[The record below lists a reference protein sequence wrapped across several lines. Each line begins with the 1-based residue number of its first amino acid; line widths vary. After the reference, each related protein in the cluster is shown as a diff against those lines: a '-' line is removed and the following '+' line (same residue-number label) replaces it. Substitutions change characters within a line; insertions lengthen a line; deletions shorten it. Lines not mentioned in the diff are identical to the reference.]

1 MRKIRVIAL
10 FLALVLSLAAC
21 GGGEPTSE
29 QQTANVSTE
38 NNVQEEETSDGAT
51 DDQPTDKPEE
61 APDMDVDL
69 EVDSIAPV
77 QFEETT
83 VVDNDQCS
91 IIITG
96 IEEDN
101 IWGYTLKAFLENKSS
116 DKTYMFSVVTAA
128 INGVETDPL
137 FATEVSAGKK
147 ANEDISFSDTS
158 FTENGISQFTDIE
171 LTFRVYDSDD
181 WMADSIFEDSIHL
194 YPYGQD
200 AAEKYVREAQET
212 DNVIAENEFAS
223 VIVTGY
229 SVDPIWGYTVELFII
244 NKTSDHTL
252 MFSVDDAA
260 VNGYMA
266 DPFFATTVGPGNCS
280 FKEMS
285 FSDTTLAENGITDIE
300 EITFSLRAYDAD
312 EFGSDDFLNGSVT
325 LNP

>member
-10 FLALVLSLAAC
+10 FLALTLSLTAC
-21 GGGEPTSE
+21 GGGGSTSE
-29 QQTANVSTE
+29 KQTADVSSE
-38 NNVQEEETSDGAT
+38 DNVQEEETSDTAT
-51 DDQPTDKPEE
+51 DDQSTDTVEE
-61 APDMDVDL
+61 ASDMDVDL
-69 EVDSIAPV
+69 EVDSIEPV

-116 DKTYMFSVVTAA
+116 DKTYMFSVVTAS
-128 INGVETDPL
+128 INGVATDPL

-147 ANEDISFSDTS
+147 ANADISFSDTS
-158 FTENGISQFTDIE
+158 FAENGISQFTEIE
-171 LTFRVYDSDD
+171 LTFRVYDNDD

-200 AAEKYVREAQET
+200 AAEKYVREAQGT
-212 DNVIAENEFAS
+212 DNVIAENESAS

-229 SVDPIWGYTVELFII
+229 STDPIWGYTVELFIT

-312 EFGSDDFLNGSVT
+312 EFGSDDFLNESVT

>member
-1 MRKIRVIAL
+1 MKKIRVIAL
-10 FLALVLSLAAC
+10 FLALVLSLTAC
-21 GGGEPTSE
+21 GKSE
-29 QQTANVSTE
+29 SASKQQENNTNTE
-38 NNVQEEETSDGAT
+38 NEEQEETSGSTTDAQPNDAIEETSDV
-51 DDQPTDKPEE
+51 
-61 APDMDVDL
+61 DVDL
-69 EVDSIAPV
+69 EADIIEPV

-101 IWGYTLKAFLENKSS
+101 IWGYTLKTFLENKSS
-116 DKTYMFSVVTAA
+116 DKTYMFSVVTAS

-137 FATEVSAGKK
+137 FATEVSPGNK
-147 ANEDISFSDTS
+147 ANTDISFSDTS
-158 FTENGISQFTDIE
+158 FAENGISQFTDIE

-200 AAEKYVREAQET
+200 AAIKYVREPQET

-229 SVDPIWGYTVELFII
+229 SVDPIWGYTVELFIT

-285 FSDTTLAENGITDIE
+285 FSDTTLAENGTTDIE

-312 EFGSDDFLNGSVT
+312 EFGSDNFLSESVT